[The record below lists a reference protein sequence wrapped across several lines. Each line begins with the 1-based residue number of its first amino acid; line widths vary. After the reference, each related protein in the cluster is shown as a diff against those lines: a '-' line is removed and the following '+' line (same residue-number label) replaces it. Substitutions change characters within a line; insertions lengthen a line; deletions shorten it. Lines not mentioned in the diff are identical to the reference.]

1 MIVFAAELL
10 NLFILFRY
18 VLGYEFRKTCIP
30 IAIGVILIVA
40 NCLLLTVFF
49 YPMGYIADYFIIAI
63 SAIIPAFF
71 FKGKFTVVVGLGAS
85 IEAAKNL
92 MFNLFYGTA
101 VIALKGDIE
110 ALDGTHIAL
119 LLQGALL
126 ILYCC
131 LAFFLRSKRKQIH
144 WSMEKIPPLAFIPF
158 VVAMFFFQ
166 LNSYYV
172 GAIEQNEAQMIHASN
187 MARSGLSGIFII
199 VICILAIYLR
209 SQRQL
214 LKRQVILNEKC
225 IEEQSKQYAFMG
237 EKDKELR
244 KFRHDYNKH
253 VTMLQMLMEKGNLEE
268 LKSYIE
274 DLGEIKAGLDFI
286 STNHI
291 ICDAVINQYYELCNQ
306 AGIALSVTGKFPAGM
321 KISEVDLCVILSN
334 AVENAYEAVRKCETD
349 RAIHFEIRSHG
360 NMVLIEITNPTVE
373 KLVIRDGFIET
384 TKEDKSRHGYG
395 TRNMREAALR
405 NGGEVTW
412 EYDGDSMVLT
422 QITLFCDEE

>member
-18 VLGYEFRKTCIP
+18 VLGYEFRKTCIS
-30 IAIGVILIVA
+30 IAIGVILIVT

-49 YPMGYIADYFIIAI
+49 NRIGYIADYFIIAI
-63 SAIIPAFF
+63 SAIVPVCF

-92 MFNLFYGTA
+92 MFNLFYGIA
-101 VIALKGDIE
+101 LIALKGDIE

-119 LLQGALL
+119 LLQTALL
-126 ILYCC
+126 ILNCC
-131 LAFFLRSKRKQIH
+131 LVLFLRGKRRQIH
-144 WSMEKIPPLAFIPF
+144 WAMEKIPPLGFIPF
-158 VVAMFFFQ
+158 IIAIFFFQ
-166 LNSYYV
+166 FNSYYV
-172 GAIEQNEAQMIHASN
+172 GAIDQNEAQMIHASN
-187 MARSGLSGIFII
+187 MARSGLSGIFVI

-209 SQRQL
+209 SQKQL

-225 IEEQSKQYAFMG
+225 IEEQSKQYEFMG
-237 EKDKELR
+237 EKDWELR
-244 KFRHDYNKH
+244 TFRHDYNKH
-253 VTMLQMLMEKGNLEE
+253 VTMLQMLMEKSNIEE

-306 AGIALSVTGKFPAGM
+306 EGIALSVTGKFPVGM

-334 AVENAYEAVRKCETD
+334 AVENAYEAVQKCETD
-349 RAIHFEIRSHG
+349 REIHFEIRSHG
-360 NMVLIEITNPTVE
+360 NMVVIEITNPVTE
-373 KLVIRDGFIET
+373 SLVIRDGFVET

-395 TRNMREAALR
+395 TKNMREAALR
-405 NGGEVTW
+405 NGGNVTW
-412 EYDGDSMVLT
+412 EYDGDDMILT
-422 QITLFCDEE
+422 RITLFCDEE